1 MDAGDDREEQLLIG
15 MVCHEGTE
23 LLMMITIKKNRGCS
37 RRLDQKSREGGDGV
51 ASLSL
56 TW

>member
-1 MDAGDDREEQLLIG
+1 MLIG

-37 RRLDQKSREGGDGV
+37 RRLDQKSREGGEV
-51 ASLSL
+51 IVVMMLAEAKKEN
-56 TW
+56 

>member
-1 MDAGDDREEQLLIG
+1 

-37 RRLDQKSREGGDGV
+37 CQLDEKLREGGEVIVVMMLAEAKKGKEK
-51 ASLSL
+51 
-56 TW
+56 